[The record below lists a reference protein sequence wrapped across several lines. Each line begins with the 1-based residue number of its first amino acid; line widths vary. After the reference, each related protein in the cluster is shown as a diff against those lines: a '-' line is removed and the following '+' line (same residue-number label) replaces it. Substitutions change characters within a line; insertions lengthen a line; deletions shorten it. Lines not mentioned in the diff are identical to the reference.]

1 MAPVRWTWLVE
12 DQVAA
17 AEVLA
22 AEELPSL
29 AADGFGVVFFLT
41 DGELPEEALTQTGVE
56 WSRLPLREGRAP
68 EVAELEAFVS
78 AAREARERGQRVAV
92 VCGGPVSRAGVFA
105 AAYLVAQ
112 GMDPARAISEVRRKR
127 PGSLEALALEQAVER
142 YAEQLGQRPRAT
154 KPAPKAELY
163 TEGLVKIYGGRA
175 VVNGVS
181 LTLNRGEIVGLLG
194 PNGAGKTT
202 TFYMV
207 VGLVRPNKGRV
218 VLDGRDVTRL
228 PMHRRAHLGIGYLA
242 QEPSVFRRLT
252 VWENLMAILELRRDL
267 TRAERRERAEEL
279 LERLKIAH
287 LRHSRG
293 YALSGGERRRVEI
306 ARCLATSPAFIL
318 LDEPFTGV
326 DPRASQEI
334 QQIITDL
341 RQDNIG
347 IFVTDHSVRE
357 TLEITDRAYIMFDGR
372 ILVSGTPDELI
383 DDEVAQQFYFGDAFD
398 LNRMPSWM
406 VQRLG
411 ARQRAGSSAA
421 SASESNAGD
430 RGAHPDT

>member
-1 MAPVRWTWLVE
+1 
-12 DQVAA
+12 
-17 AEVLA
+17 
-22 AEELPSL
+22 
-29 AADGFGVVFFLT
+29 
-41 DGELPEEALTQTGVE
+41 
-56 WSRLPLREGRAP
+56 
-68 EVAELEAFVS
+68 
-78 AAREARERGQRVAV
+78 
-92 VCGGPVSRAGVFA
+92 
-105 AAYLVAQ
+105 
-112 GMDPARAISEVRRKR
+112 
-127 PGSLEALALEQAVER
+127 
-142 YAEQLGQRPRAT
+142 
-154 KPAPKAELY
+154 
-163 TEGLVKIYGGRA
+163 
-175 VVNGVS
+175 
-181 LTLNRGEIVGLLG
+181 
-194 PNGAGKTT
+194 
-202 TFYMV
+202 
-207 VGLVRPNKGRV
+207 
-218 VLDGRDVTRL
+218 
-228 PMHRRAHLGIGYLA
+228 
-242 QEPSVFRRLT
+242 
-252 VWENLMAILELRRDL
+252 
-267 TRAERRERAEEL
+267 
-279 LERLKIAH
+279 
-287 LRHSRG
+287 
-293 YALSGGERRRVEI
+293 VEI